1 VVLVAF
7 TRSIAE
13 LNAVT
18 PVWCCRSYAAIIFAR
33 ARSGEI
39 VFIPLQPES
48 STAANER
55 GMDAEVNRALELI
68 RQTSPKLA
76 LGTITNIYERGII
89 DYLARFA
96 FDQSNP
102 RKLWNTVRN
111 AAIDQLGIGVTKE
124 QFDNESDVLF
134 IFVVRSHFPELT
146 ALQIRR
152 LYRSFEHAI
161 AKRIW

>member
-1 VVLVAF
+1 
-7 TRSIAE
+7 
-13 LNAVT
+13 
-18 PVWCCRSYAAIIFAR
+18 
-33 ARSGEI
+33 
-39 VFIPLQPES
+39 
-48 STAANER
+48 
-55 GMDAEVNRALELI
+55 MDAEVNRALELI